1 MECSKDSDE
10 FTQSIQALKEGSQK
24 VSVPK
29 FCPTRWSARLLTLS
43 TLLAKYPTVLDAL
56 DTISDSSTGDA
67 KSDAES
73 CIRLMESSAFIV
85 AVSVAQFVLSYL
97 ALVTKTLQAKQC
109 DWCRLTKRWSWRK
122 NASTM
127 QGTSRPGLL
136 YRIVSNTSVRL
147 LA

>member
-1 MECSKDSDE
+1 MVLGSSAKRKEIFLEEDKSKARELNDLMECSKDSDE

-24 VSVPK
+24 VSVSK

-73 CIRLMESSAFIV
+73 YIRLMESMQCLHCRSFGCPVCAELPG
-85 AVSVAQFVLSYL
+85 LSY
-97 ALVTKTLQAKQC
+97 Q
-109 DWCRLTKRWSWRK
+109 DP
-122 NASTM
+122 
-127 QGTSRPGLL
+127 PGK
-136 YRIVSNTSVRL
+136 
-147 LA
+147 AM